1 MNVLPFVRREKVGR
15 HPIFQPAG
23 KQRNQDRVR
32 AFMGEG
38 YSCGIEFGDNC
49 AGSCRGCVRLVAG
62 ADPVSVMDKRPPR
75 TLAARV
81 R

>member
-1 MNVLPFVRREKVGR
+1 MNIIPFVKREKVGR

-23 KQRNQDRVR
+23 KHRNQDRVR

-38 YSCGIEFGDNC
+38 YSCGVEFGDNC
-49 AGSCRGCVRLVAG
+49 AGSCKGCPRLVAC
-62 ADPVSVMDKRPPR
+62 ADPVSVVAKAMPR
-75 TLAARV
+75 TLRARL